1 MGLSSIF
8 GFAANQARA
17 VLPGVAQKK
26 KAQPLA
32 PGPSDLAPG
41 SIATGPPSAFA
52 TGPQAA
58 VAAAIMAAKLRKQ
71 MKTNAGVVKPSSLAT
86 AAPPAP
92 KSLVGY

>member
-8 GFAANQARA
+8 GFASNQARA
-17 VLPGVAQKK
+17 VLPGIAQKK
-26 KAQPLA
+26 KPLA

-41 SIATGPPSAFA
+41 SIATGPQPAAGAF
-52 TGPQAA
+52 GSQSA

-71 MKTNAGVVKPSSLAT
+71 MSKNTGVVKPSSLAT

>member
-26 KAQPLA
+26 KPLA
-32 PGPSDLAPG
+32 PPPSDLAPG
-41 SIATGPPSAFA
+41 SIASGTPQPATAFGS
-52 TGPQAA
+52 TSA

-71 MKTNAGVVKPSSLAT
+71 MKTGAGIVKPSSLAT